1 LGRRLFPF
9 RAFLSFGERLTDQRA
24 PRPYAVTL
32 VYTKVADTHR
42 RHCVPNQ
49 TFSVMQ
55 VSTMNFTAEPVNQE
69 TVIIRIGKALDF
81 RNASEFKSACQEQVR
96 KGVRNFILDFSDTG
110 ILDSTG
116 LGSIFS
122 LYRQVSPLE
131 GQVVFASV
139 SRPVQVVVQL
149 TRTYKVFRQF
159 PTVDAARE
167 ALT

>member
-1 LGRRLFPF
+1 MLITTSRCRYSRGSDV
-9 RAFLSFGERLTDQRA
+9 RAGATPYSAARDMSF
-24 PRPYAVTL
+24 TL
-32 VYTKVADTHR
+32 E
-42 RHCVPNQ
+42 
-49 TFSVMQ
+49 S
-55 VSTMNFTAEPVNQE
+55 ENQE
-69 TVIIRIGKALDF
+69 TVVVRIGKALDF
-81 RNASEFKSACQEQVR
+81 RNAAEFKSTCQEQVR
-96 KGVRNFILDFSDTG
+96 SGVRNFILDFSDTG

-167 ALT
+167 GLN